1 MEKISTK
8 IKKWRNSFGV
18 ILPKNIVDSE
28 NLKEGLEVNIIV
40 QPNNF
45 MIVGDLMKFS
55 KENTSAKTF
64 GILSNW
70 KKPTDQI
77 MREIDEELWFE
88 E

>member
-8 IKKWRNSFGV
+8 VKKWGNSFGV

-28 NLKEGLEVNIIV
+28 NLKEDLVVNVII
-40 QPNNF
+40 QPYNT
-45 MIVGDLMKFS
+45 MTVGDLMKFS
-55 KENTSAKTF
+55 EMNKLK
-64 GILSNW
+64 NW